1 MTTNV
6 LVSANKYV
14 DRFTQTN
21 TSFLYACDAAKIR
34 IRKMLA
40 RHWYP
45 VGDFAWYDETGCH
58 IAIGFRVYRGRMGLQ
73 SSKLV
78 LVATHNGAV
87 GV

>member
-1 MTTNV
+1 MAKALVNTNEF
-6 LVSANKYV
+6 A
-14 DRFTQTN
+14 DCFIQTN

-40 RHWYP
+40 RNWIP
-45 VGDFAWYDETGCH
+45 VGDFSWHDETGCH
-58 IAIGFRVYRGRMGLQ
+58 IAIGFRVYRGRMGIR
-73 SSKLV
+73 SSKIV